1 MKEFKT
7 LKKKAFLIMDY
18 KNASRILELDKSMFN
33 LKYLKKKYHELALK
47 NHPDKNGNTTQSKET
62 FQQLNEA
69 YEFLSKE
76 LEEEEEEAN
85 NTYHSSFTVPSYV
98 DILQVFLQN
107 ILDEKHSQLFCEII
121 KDIVLKKLSFTLF
134 EELDKETASKVYTFL
149 LKYRIILNVSPEV
162 LERLSEI
169 VSSANPKKEHVSK
182 VFHLKP
188 TLSDLFNN
196 NIYKLYVEDK
206 LYLVPLWHSEIY
218 FDGEDN
224 TEIVVMCEPELEE
237 NVIIDEYNNVYTSI
251 EIAFSTIIQ
260 LINNKDPLT
269 FVLSNNTISIPT
281 DKLFMKK
288 EQLYKIKKGG
298 LSKIKGS
305 NIYDV
310 EDKADV
316 IVKIKLI
323 N

>member
-1 MKEFKT
+1 
-7 LKKKAFLIMDY
+7 MDY
-18 KNASRILELDKSMFN
+18 TTASRILQLDKSIFN
-33 LKYLKKKYHELALK
+33 LKDLKKKYHELALK
-47 NHPDKNGNTTQSKET
+47 NHPDKNGNTPQSKET

-69 YEFLSKE
+69 YMFLSRE
-76 LEEEEEEAN
+76 LEEDN
-85 NTYHSSFTVPSYV
+85 NYNTSFAMPSYV
-98 DILQVFLQN
+98 DILQTFLQN

-121 KDIVLKKLSFTLF
+121 KDIVMKKLSFTLF
-134 EELDKETASKVYTFL
+134 EELDEETATKVYAFL
-149 LKYRIILNVSPEV
+149 MKYRIILNISPDI
-162 LERLSEI
+162 LERLGEI
-169 VSSANPKKEHVSK
+169 VSANLKKEHVSR

-188 TLSDLFNN
+188 TLSDLFSN

-218 FDGEDN
+218 FDGENN
-224 TEIVVMCEPELEE
+224 TEIVVLCEPELEE
-237 NVIIDEYNNVYTSI
+237 NITIDEYNNVYTNI
-251 EIAFSTIIQ
+251 EIAFSTIIK
-260 LINNKDPLT
+260 LINSDDPLT
-269 FVLSNNTISIPT
+269 FVLCNNTISIPV

-298 LSKIKGS
+298 LSKIKGN

-310 EDKADV
+310 DDKADI

>member
-1 MKEFKT
+1 
-7 LKKKAFLIMDY
+7 MDY
-18 KNASRILELDKSMFN
+18 TTASRILELNDESILN

-47 NHPDKNGNTTQSKET
+47 NHPDKNGNTSQSKET

-69 YEFLSKE
+69 YVFLSNE
-76 LEEEEEEAN
+76 LEEEDN
-85 NTYHSSFTVPSYV
+85 NYGSTSFAMRSYV
-98 DILQVFLQN
+98 DILQTFLQN

-121 KDIVLKKLSFTLF
+121 KDIVMKKLSFTLF
-134 EELDKETASKVYTFL
+134 KELDEETATRVYEFL
-149 LKYRIILNVSPEV
+149 MKYRVILNISSDI
-162 LERLSEI
+162 LEKLGEI
-169 VSSANPKKEHVSK
+169 VSTNAKKEHMSK
-182 VFHLKP
+182 VFYLKP

-218 FDGEDN
+218 FDGENN
-224 TEIVVMCEPELEE
+224 TEIVVLCEPELGE
-237 NVIIDEYNNVYTSI
+237 NITIDEYNNVYTNI
-251 EIAFSTIIQ
+251 EVAFSTIIE
-260 LINNKDPLT
+260 LIDNKDPIT
-269 FVLSNNTISIPT
+269 FVLGNSTMYIPI
-281 DKLFMKK
+281 DKLFLKK

-298 LSKIKGS
+298 LSKIKGN

-310 EDKADV
+310 DDKADV

>member
-1 MKEFKT
+1 MDFK
-7 LKKKAFLIMDY
+7 K
-18 KNASRILELDKSMFN
+18 ASRILELNETIFN
-33 LKYLKKKYHELALK
+33 LKDLKKKYHELALK
-47 NHPDKNGNTTQSKET
+47 NHPDKNGNTSQSKET

-69 YEFLSKE
+69 YMFLSNE
-76 LEEEEEEAN
+76 LEEDIN
-85 NTYHSSFTVPSYV
+85 NYSTSFAMPSYV
-98 DILQVFLQN
+98 DILQTFLQN

-121 KDIVLKKLSFTLF
+121 KDIVMKKLSFTLF
-134 EELDKETASKVYTFL
+134 EELDKETATKVYAFL
-149 LKYRIILNVSPEV
+149 MKYRVILNISPDI
-162 LERLSEI
+162 LERLGEI
-169 VSSANPKKEHVSK
+169 VSAASAKSEHVSR

-218 FDGEDN
+218 FDGENN
-224 TEIVVMCEPELEE
+224 TEILVLCEPELEE
-237 NVIIDEYNNVYTSI
+237 NISIDEYNNVYTNI
-251 EIAFSTIIQ
+251 EITFSTIIE
-260 LINNKDPLT
+260 LMNNNNPLT
-269 FVLSNNTISIPT
+269 FVLCNNSTMSIPI

-288 EQLYKIKKGG
+288 EQLYKIKKSGI
-298 LSKIKGS
+298 SKIKGN

-310 EDKADV
+310 DDKADV

>member
-1 MKEFKT
+1 
-7 LKKKAFLIMDY
+7 MDY
-18 KNASRILELDKSMFN
+18 TTAFRILDLDDSILN

-47 NHPDKNGNTTQSKET
+47 NHPDKNGNTPQSKET

-69 YEFLSKE
+69 YMFLSRE
-76 LEEEEEEAN
+76 LEEDN
-85 NTYHSSFTVPSYV
+85 NYNTSFAMPSYV
-98 DILQVFLQN
+98 DILQTFLQN

-121 KDIVLKKLSFTLF
+121 KDIVMKKLSFTLF
-134 EELDKETASKVYTFL
+134 EELDKETATKVYAFL
-149 LKYRIILNVSPEV
+149 MKYRVILNISPDI
-162 LERLSEI
+162 LERLGEI
-169 VSSANPKKEHVSK
+169 VSANAKKEHVSK

-188 TLSDLFNN
+188 TLSDLFSN
-196 NIYKLYVEDK
+196 NIYKLYVEEK

-218 FDGEDN
+218 FDGENN
-224 TEIVVMCEPELEE
+224 TEIVVLCEPELEE
-237 NVIIDEYNNVYTSI
+237 NITIDEYNNVYTNI
-251 EIAFSTIIQ
+251 EIAFSTIIE

-269 FVLSNNTISIPT
+269 FVLCNNTMSIPI

-288 EQLYKIKKGG
+288 EQLYKIKKSG

-310 EDKADV
+310 EDKADI
-316 IVKIKLI
+316 IVKIKLV

>member
-1 MKEFKT
+1 
-7 LKKKAFLIMDY
+7 MDY
-18 KNASRILELDKSMFN
+18 TTASRILELDESILN

-47 NHPDKNGNTTQSKET
+47 NHPDKNGNTFQSKET

-69 YEFLSKE
+69 YVFLSNE
-76 LEEEEEEAN
+76 LEEEEEDN
-85 NTYHSSFTVPSYV
+85 NYRTSFAMPSYV
-98 DILQVFLQN
+98 DILQTFLQN

-121 KDIVLKKLSFTLF
+121 KDIVMKKLSFTLF
-134 EELDKETASKVYTFL
+134 EELDEETATKVYTFL
-149 LKYRIILNVSPEV
+149 MKYRSILNISPDI
-162 LERLSEI
+162 LERLGEI
-169 VSSANPKKEHVSK
+169 VSANAKKEHVSK
-182 VFHLKP
+182 VFYLKP
-188 TLSDLFNN
+188 TLSDLFSN

-218 FDGEDN
+218 FDGENN
-224 TEIVVMCEPELEE
+224 TEIVVLCEPELGE
-237 NVIIDEYNNVYTSI
+237 NISIDEYNNVYI
-251 EIAFSTIIQ
+251 NVEIAFSTIIA
-260 LINNKDPLT
+260 LIDNDDPLT
-269 FVLSNNTISIPT
+269 FVLCNNTISIPI

-298 LSKIKGS
+298 LSKIKGN

-310 EDKADV
+310 DDKADI

>member
-1 MKEFKT
+1 
-7 LKKKAFLIMDY
+7 MDY
-18 KNASRILELDKSMFN
+18 TTASRILELDKSMFN
-33 LKYLKKKYHELALK
+33 LKDLKKKYHELALK
-47 NHPDKNGNTTQSKET
+47 NHPDKNGNTSQSKET

-69 YEFLSKE
+69 YMFLSNE
-76 LEEEEEEAN
+76 LEEDN
-85 NTYHSSFTVPSYV
+85 NYNTSFAMPSYV
-98 DILQVFLQN
+98 DILQTFLQN

-121 KDIVLKKLSFTLF
+121 KDIVMKKLSFTLF
-134 EELDKETASKVYTFL
+134 EELDKETATKVYAFL
-149 LKYRIILNVSPEV
+149 MKYRVILNISPDI
-162 LERLSEI
+162 LERLGEI
-169 VSSANPKKEHVSK
+169 VSANAKKEHVSK

-188 TLSDLFNN
+188 TLSDLFSN
-196 NIYKLYVEDK
+196 NIYKLYVEEK

-218 FDGEDN
+218 FDGENN
-224 TEIVVMCEPELEE
+224 TEIVVLCEPELEE
-237 NVIIDEYNNVYTSI
+237 NITIDEYNNVYTNI
-251 EIAFSTIIQ
+251 EIAFSTIIE

-269 FVLSNNTISIPT
+269 FVLCNNTMSIPI

-310 EDKADV
+310 DDKADI

>member
-1 MKEFKT
+1 
-7 LKKKAFLIMDY
+7 MDY
-18 KNASRILELDKSMFN
+18 TTASRILELDDESILN

-47 NHPDKNGNTTQSKET
+47 NHPDKNGNTSQSKET

-69 YEFLSKE
+69 YVFLSNE
-76 LEEEEEEAN
+76 LEEEDN
-85 NTYHSSFTVPSYV
+85 NYGSTSFAMRSYV
-98 DILQVFLQN
+98 DILQTFLQN

-121 KDIVLKKLSFTLF
+121 KDIVMKKLSFTLF
-134 EELDKETASKVYTFL
+134 EELDEETATRVYEFL
-149 LKYRIILNVSPEV
+149 MKYRVILNISSDI
-162 LERLSEI
+162 LEKLGEI
-169 VSSANPKKEHVSK
+169 VSTNAKKEHMSK
-182 VFHLKP
+182 VFYLKP

-218 FDGEDN
+218 FDGENN
-224 TEIVVMCEPELEE
+224 TEIVVLCEPELGE
-237 NVIIDEYNNVYTSI
+237 NITIDEYNNVYTNI
-251 EIAFSTIIQ
+251 EVAFSTIIE
-260 LINNKDPLT
+260 LINNKDPIT
-269 FVLSNNTISIPT
+269 FVLGNSTMYIPI
-281 DKLFMKK
+281 DKLFLKK

-298 LSKIKGS
+298 LSKIKGN

-310 EDKADV
+310 DDKADV

>member
-1 MKEFKT
+1 
-7 LKKKAFLIMDY
+7 MDY
-18 KNASRILELDKSMFN
+18 TTAARILDLDDESILN

-47 NHPDKNGNTTQSKET
+47 NHPDKNGNTSQSKET

-69 YEFLSKE
+69 YVFLSNE
-76 LEEEEEEAN
+76 LEEEEDN
-85 NTYHSSFTVPSYV
+85 NYNTSFAMPSYV
-98 DILQVFLQN
+98 DILQTFLQN

-121 KDIVLKKLSFTLF
+121 KDIVMKKLSFTLF
-134 EELDKETASKVYTFL
+134 EELDTETAAKVYAFL
-149 LKYRIILNVSPEV
+149 MTYRIILNISPDI
-162 LERLSEI
+162 LERLGEI
-169 VSSANPKKEHVSK
+169 VSANAKKEHMSK

-188 TLSDLFNN
+188 TLIDLFSN
-196 NIYKLYVEDK
+196 NIYKLYVEEK
-206 LYLVPLWHSEIY
+206 LYLVPLWHSEVY
-218 FDGEDN
+218 FDGENN
-224 TEIVVMCEPELEE
+224 TEIVVLCEPELEE
-237 NVIIDEYNNVYTSI
+237 NITIDEYNNVYTNI
-251 EIAFSTIIQ
+251 EVAFSTIIE

-269 FVLSNNTISIPT
+269 FVLCNRTISIPIN
-281 DKLFMKK
+281 KLFMKK

-310 EDKADV
+310 DDKADI